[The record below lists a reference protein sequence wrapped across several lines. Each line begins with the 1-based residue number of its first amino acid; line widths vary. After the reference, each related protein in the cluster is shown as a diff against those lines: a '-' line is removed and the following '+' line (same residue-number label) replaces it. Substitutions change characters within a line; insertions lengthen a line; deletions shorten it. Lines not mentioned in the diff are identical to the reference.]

1 MLVLSLLCYFENSV
15 TEETHNS
22 LIKESKYFHVH
33 TTLFAMSDNRK
44 YIKEILT
51 QQRKEKLGI
60 NQQNRFQT
68 IGKGS
73 LLNLIKVCIT
83 TRGNGSINMNME
95 KGGITINFT
104 MMTLI

>member
-1 MLVLSLLCYFENSV
+1 MLSLFCYFENSV

-22 LIKESKYFHVH
+22 LIKKLKYFHVH
-33 TTLFAMSDNRK
+33 TTLFAMSDKKK
-44 YIKEILT
+44 YIKKILK
-51 QQRKEKLGI
+51 QERNEKLGT
-60 NQQNRFQT
+60 NKQNRFQT
-68 IGKGS
+68 IGRGS

-95 KGGITINFT
+95 KGGITMNFT